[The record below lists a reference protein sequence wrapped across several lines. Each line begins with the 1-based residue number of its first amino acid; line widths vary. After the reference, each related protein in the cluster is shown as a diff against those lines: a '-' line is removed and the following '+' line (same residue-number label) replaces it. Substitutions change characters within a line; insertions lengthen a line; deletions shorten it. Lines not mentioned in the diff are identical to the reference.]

1 MKRRVVVTGI
11 GALTPIGNN
20 VNDTWKGIL
29 NHKCGIDLIQSFDTS
44 NMKVKVAGELKDFEA
59 TEYLDK
65 KDVRKMDKFIQY
77 GLIAAKEAI

>member
-29 NHKCGIDLIQSFDTS
+29 NHQCGIDLIQSFDLS
-44 NMKVKVAGELKDFEA
+44 
-59 TEYLDK
+59 
-65 KDVRKMDKFIQY
+65 
-77 GLIAAKEAI
+77 LIHI

>member
-29 NHKCGIDLIQSFDTS
+29 NHQSGIDLIQSFDTT
-44 NMKVKVAGELKDFEA
+44 NMKVKVAGQLNNLKSN
-59 TEYLDK
+59 
-65 KDVRKMDKFIQY
+65 
-77 GLIAAKEAI
+77 

>member
-29 NHKCGIDLIQSFDTS
+29 NHQCGIDLIQSFDTS
-44 NMKVKVAGELKDFEA
+44 NMKVKVAGELKDF
-59 TEYLDK
+59 
-65 KDVRKMDKFIQY
+65 
-77 GLIAAKEAI
+77 